1 MYKHKYTIFCRKK
14 VKCTYMYSVRTPNGE
29 IKYMTR
35 LQFKQSSDWKEY
47 DISLKTNILSITDAA
62 NILSSFKY
70 KKVHLSTI
78 KK

>member
-1 MYKHKYTIFCRKK
+1 
-14 VKCTYMYSVRTPNGE
+14 MYSVRTPNGE

>member
-1 MYKHKYTIFCRKK
+1 
-14 VKCTYMYSVRTPNGE
+14 MYSVSTPNGE